1 MVIFNLQIFG
11 SDAEQWLN
19 LSKLQK
25 KEWIL
30 KYTNQKDESAIDE
43 FIQSPKITKGV
54 HCIDCRNKKEKIN
67 IAEIVKSEN
76 ENATSDVPIKVT
88 LKKSRKK

>member
-1 MVIFNLQIFG
+1 MQIFNLEIFG
-11 SDAEQWLN
+11 SDSEQWLN
-19 LSKLQK
+19 LPKEQK

-43 FIQSPKITKGV
+43 FILNPKITKDT
-54 HCIDCRNKKEKIN
+54 HCLDCRSKKEKIT
-67 IAEIVKSEN
+67 IAEIAN
-76 ENATSDVPIKVT
+76 TNATADVPITVT